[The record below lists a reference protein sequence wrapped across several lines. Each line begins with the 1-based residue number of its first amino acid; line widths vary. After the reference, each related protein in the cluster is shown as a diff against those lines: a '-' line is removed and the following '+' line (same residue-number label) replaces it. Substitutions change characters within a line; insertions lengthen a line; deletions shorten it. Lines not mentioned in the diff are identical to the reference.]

1 MSDNASPKMVAP
13 MGEARIVRKAWVSP
27 LVIVSEVRD
36 AEAHVTKFT
45 DGTSV
50 THNIQYGS

>member
-1 MSDNASPKMVAP
+1 MSDNARPKMIAP
-13 MGEARIVRKAWVSP
+13 MSEAPIVRKPWVSP
-27 LVIVSEVRD
+27 MVIVSEVRD
-36 AEAHVTKFT
+36 TEAHVTKFT